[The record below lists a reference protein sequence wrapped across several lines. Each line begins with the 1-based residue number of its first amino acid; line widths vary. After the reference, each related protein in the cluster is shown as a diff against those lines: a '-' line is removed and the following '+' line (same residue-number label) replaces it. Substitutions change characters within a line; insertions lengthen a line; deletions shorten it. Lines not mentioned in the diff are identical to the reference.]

1 MCGGKN
7 KLCLYVGPVLCACRQ
22 NLLRI
27 LKGYIYIYT
36 FYYWDLSLRVILF
49 GRSTQKGMGWAG
61 NVACMGEKRNV
72 YVVVV
77 GKAEGKRPLGR
88 SRNTWKDNVK
98 CFKEIE

>member
-1 MCGGKN
+1 MFICGTSA
-7 KLCLYVGPVLCACRQ
+7 LCLSTKFITDIK
-22 NLLRI
+22 RI
-27 LKGYIYIYT
+27 YIYIYIYT